1 MSISSLGVGSGLAL
15 DDLVRQ
21 LISAE
26 RQPKESRIN
35 AREKAVD
42 AEISALGKIKSK
54 VADFQNAIEEL
65 RNGSNL
71 KSRQASVTNPF
82 EENDTLSA
90 DASTSALRG
99 SYDITVQQ
107 LASGSRI
114 TTDPGAFVSSSDTL
128 LSSGTGSLTFSIGSD
143 DSFTVEI
150 GAATTL
156 SELREL
162 INSSDNNFGVTANI
176 IDTGTNDGPRLVI
189 QSEKAG
195 TGNDLVIT
203 NDSGNAELDRLST
216 TGGTNNIDA
225 NNIQGARNAVAVV
238 DGIEVQSASNEFENT
253 IQNVSFTVN
262 ELSPSD
268 NNGVQIATKLTI
280 GFDKEGVEENIKS
293 FISNYN
299 SLIDE
304 IEKLTRY
311 GATEEDSDG
320 PLAGDSLLRGLQLG
334 ISTIVGEEVSG
345 STVSSLFELGIELN
359 KDGRLEIGSADFGLG
374 TGQARLDVA
383 LEDSF
388 DDISA
393 LFNQEND
400 GIAVRLD
407 ELIEQYSSSR
417 GLISLRER
425 SARDE
430 KESVDT
436 ARETLE
442 LRMASFEETV
452 RARYLNLDKTIA
464 QLNQT
469 GSALFAA
476 LQS

>member
-1 MSISSLGVGSGLAL
+1 M
-15 DDLVRQ
+15 
-21 LISAE
+21 
-26 RQPKESRIN
+26 
-35 AREKAVD
+35 
-42 AEISALGKIKSK
+42 
-54 VADFQNAIEEL
+54 
-65 RNGSNL
+65 
-71 KSRQASVTNPF
+71 
-82 EENDTLSA
+82 
-90 DASTSALRG
+90 
-99 SYDITVQQ
+99 
-107 LASGSRI
+107 
-114 TTDPGAFVSSSDTL
+114 
-128 LSSGTGSLTFSIGSD
+128 
-143 DSFTVEI
+143 
-150 GAATTL
+150 
-156 SELREL
+156 
-162 INSSDNNFGVTANI
+162 
-176 IDTGTNDGPRLVI
+176 
-189 QSEKAG
+189 
-195 TGNDLVIT
+195 
-203 NDSGNAELDRLST
+203 
-216 TGGTNNIDA
+216 
-225 NNIQGARNAVAVV
+225 
-238 DGIEVQSASNEFENT
+238 QSASNEFENT

-345 STVSSLFELGIELN
+345 SSVSSLFELGIELN
-359 KDGRLEIGSADFGLG
+359 KDGRLEIGSADFGQG
-374 TGQARLDVA
+374 TGQARLDTA

-388 DDISA
+388 DDISV

-407 ELIEQYSSSR
+407 ELIEQYSSSS